1 MIYQLNSG
9 SASDR
14 QEQWEVIV
22 RRSFGIADFVAKNE
36 ARETL
41 IRFFE
46 DELRVSGWHSAPR
59 SVAQPLADSLMV
71 REVIGDLSDPAFT
84 TRDRAHRLVGHGIG
98 VVDPEHLVYDA
109 RFEYPPEIIAAAQQ
123 MLARVEQYV
132 REQPLGDR

>member
-1 MIYQLNSG
+1 VIYQLTSD

-14 QEQWEVIV
+14 QEQWEIVV
-22 RRSFGIADFVAKNE
+22 RRSFGVSDLVSKSE

-41 IRFFE
+41 IRVFE
-46 DELRVSGWHSAPR
+46 DELQVSGWHSAPR
-59 SVAQPLADSLMV
+59 AVAQPLVDSLMV
-71 REVIGDLSDPAFT
+71 LEVIGDLSDPTFT

-109 RFEYPPEIIAAAQQ
+109 RFEYPPEIVAAAQQ

-132 REQPLGDR
+132 REQPFGD